1 MLAMDIS
8 GGLLRTARPRNEWF
22 VDVDDPE
29 AEIDLLK
36 SDRYGR
42 VDLFTFWQRVPAI
55 TPRFPYHR
63 EPEVVA
69 ALPLSSYDSWWKHQI
84 DGKTRNLVRKA
95 EKKGVV
101 VRSAELDDSLVQ
113 GITRIF
119 NETPIR
125 QGRHFLHYG
134 KKSDRVREEMADR
147 PESSVF
153 IGAYVGD
160 ALIGFVKLLLLA
172 DYAMMVEIISEI
184 RHRDKAPNNA
194 LIAAAV
200 LECTRR
206 RIPFLT
212 YSTWAGGTL
221 ASFKESNG
229 FEKYAL
235 PRYYVPLTVRGR
247 VALSCNLHRGVK
259 LLVPKRVKDQ
269 LKDLRRRWYA
279 KDRRSM
285 KASEDGSQ

>member
-8 GGLLRTARPRNEWF
+8 GGVLRTARPKNEWF
-22 VDVDDPE
+22 VDVDEPE
-29 AEIDLLK
+29 AVINLLR
-36 SDRYGR
+36 SGRYGR

-55 TPRFPYHR
+55 TPHFSYHR

-69 ALPLSSYDSWWKHQI
+69 ALPLTSYDAWWKNQI

-125 QGRHFLHYG
+125 QGRRFLHYG
-134 KKSDRVREEMADR
+134 KKGDRVHEEMADR
-147 PESSVF
+147 PEISVF
-153 IGAYVGD
+153 LGAYVGD
-160 ALIGFVKLLLLA
+160 ELIGFVKLLLLA

-200 LECTRR
+200 MECTTR

-212 YSTWAGGTL
+212 YSTWAGGSL
-221 ASFKESNG
+221 AFFKESNG
-229 FEKYAL
+229 FQKYPQ
-235 PRYYVPLTVRGR
+235 PRYYVPLTWRGR
-247 VALSCNLHRGVK
+247 VALAGNLHRGIK
-259 LLVPKRVKDQ
+259 LLVPERVKDQ
-269 LKDLRRRWYA
+269 MKDVRRRWYT
-279 KDRRSM
+279 KVV
-285 KASEDGSQ
+285 KA